1 VFTFGQP
8 MIGSPD
14 LAEAANADPFLRE
27 NVLRYIYRHD
37 VVASLPPGDAGPF
50 AHFGREYRFEGSWPW
65 SFHTKPT
72 EQMPSVLGILESPLG
87 FVTRQ
92 LDKLRNFQFKYSL
105 DDHAPQHY
113 ISRLTPPGTP
123 TEFGDYQLAD

>member
-1 VFTFGQP
+1 
-8 MIGSPD
+8 MIGSPG
-14 LAEAANADPFLRE
+14 LAEACNADKFLGD

-37 VVASLPPGDAGPF
+37 VVPSLPPGDAGPF

-65 SFHTKPT
+65 NFHEQPT
-72 EQMPSVLGILESPLG
+72 EQMQSVLGILESPLA

-92 LDKLRNFQFKYSL
+92 LEKLRNLRFRYSL

-113 ISRLTPPGTP
+113 VSRLTPPGTP
-123 TEFGDYQLAD
+123 TEFGDYQLVD